1 MKSAKSSLKKGTFLM
16 FENIFIE
23 NEKIFIVKRFQIFAS
38 NFLFFLYVVEESG
51 KILVVSGG
59 KWKMLLGQ
67 YEHSLDSKQRLI
79 LPSKIKNEF
88 SAEVYVTLDFD
99 GCLSLYSE
107 ANYNERAKAIQSL
120 SDFEKDNRIVK
131 RVFFSNSQVLRIDAQ
146 SRILIPSFLLDKVH
160 ISKDVMIV
168 GMNDHLEIWDK
179 ETFLQKEE
187 ESESNYSETAQRIMG
202 C

>member
-1 MKSAKSSLKKGTFLM
+1 MS
-16 FENIFIE
+16 ENIFVM

-120 SDFEKDNRIVK
+120 SDFEKDNRLVK